1 VPTFYFDVQRESTFL
16 LDKDGVDLPDMPA
29 AEREAAEL
37 AITIARETLRSGEG
51 RVEIQVRNAASVHL
65 LTASVTLEF
74 NYPAWPDGV
83 SSIKSS

>member
-1 VPTFYFDVQRESTFL
+1 MPTFYFDVRRDSTFL
-16 LDKDGVDLPDMPA
+16 LDKDGVDLPDMPT

-65 LTASVTLEF
+65 LTASVTLELS
-74 NYPAWPDGV
+74 YLAPPDGV